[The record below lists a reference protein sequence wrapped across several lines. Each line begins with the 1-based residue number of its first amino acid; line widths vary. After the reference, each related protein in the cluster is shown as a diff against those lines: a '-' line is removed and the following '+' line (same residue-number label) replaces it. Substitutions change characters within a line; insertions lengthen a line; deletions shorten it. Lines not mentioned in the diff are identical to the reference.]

1 MPELPEVETIVR
13 DLNKKVAGLK
23 FMDFWTDWPKSV
35 KTHKLT
41 DFISEIKERKIL
53 RAHRRA
59 KYIMLDLSEGKTLII
74 HQKISGHLLYGKWKI
89 ADGKPVADVE
99 GPIKTDPYNRFVR
112 HIFYLSNGHM
122 LGFSDVRRFGKIFL
136 GDTEKIENINEIG
149 KLGPEPIS
157 TPSTRFH
164 LVLTLEK
171 FKEIMKKKKG
181 LIKRVLMD
189 PFTIAGI
196 GNIYADEILWY
207 AGVSPL
213 RKADKLKDVELK
225 AIFKSVRLV
234 LEKAIKAKGDSEQDY
249 RTLDGEFGGYQKLQK
264 AYQQTGE
271 KCQKKDGGVIKRVVI
286 NNRSAHFC
294 PVHQK

>member
-13 DLNKKVAGLK
+13 DLNKKVIGLK
-23 FMDFWTDWPKSV
+23 FLDFWTDWPKSV

-41 DFISEIKERKIL
+41 DFAREIKGKKIL
-53 RAHRRA
+53 RARRRA
-59 KYIMLDLSEGKTLII
+59 KYILMDLSGGQTLII
-74 HQKISGHLLYGKWKI
+74 HQKISGHLLYGKWKMM
-89 ADGKPVADVE
+89 DGKPVADVE
-99 GPIKTDPYNRFVR
+99 GPIKSDPYNRFVR
-112 HIFYLSNGHM
+112 HIFYLSNGFM

-149 KLGPEPIS
+149 KLGPEP
-157 TPSTRFH
+157 
-164 LVLTLEK
+164 LGEKLTFEK
-171 FKEIMKKKKG
+171 FKDIISRKKG

-213 RKADKLKDVELK
+213 RKSDKLKYSELK
-225 AIFKSVRLV
+225 AIYKSAHLV

-264 AYQQTGE
+264 AYQQTGK
-271 KCQKKDGGVIKRVVI
+271 KCQKKDGGVIKRVAI

>member
-23 FMDFWTDWPKSV
+23 FRDFWTDWPKSV
-35 KTHKLT
+35 KTHRLAN
-41 DFISEIKERKIL
+41 FVREIKGREIL

-59 KYIMLDLSEGKTLII
+59 KYIMLDLSGGKTLII

-89 ADGKPVADVE
+89 ADGKPAADVE
-99 GPIKTDPYNRFVR
+99 GPIKTDSYNRFIR
-112 HIFYLSNGHM
+112 HIFYLSNGFM

-136 GDTEKIENINEIG
+136 GDTEEVENINEIG
-149 KLGPEPIS
+149 KLGPEPLDKKF
-157 TPSTRFH
+157 TF
-164 LVLTLEK
+164 EK
-171 FKEIMKKKKG
+171 FKSIISKKGG

-189 PFTIAGI
+189 PFVVAGI

-213 RKADKLKDVELK
+213 RKADKLKENELK
-225 AIFKSVRLV
+225 EIYKAIHLV
-234 LEKAIKAKGDSEQDY
+234 LEKAIKVKGDSEQDY